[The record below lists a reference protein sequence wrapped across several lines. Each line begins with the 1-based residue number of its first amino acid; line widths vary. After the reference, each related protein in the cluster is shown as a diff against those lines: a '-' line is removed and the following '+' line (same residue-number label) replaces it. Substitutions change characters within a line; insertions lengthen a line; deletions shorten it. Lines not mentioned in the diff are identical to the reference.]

1 MPDGKKTF
9 QNAKRSKSIKMNR
22 IKKIKS
28 ANVACS
34 RIGLENA
41 AAAWTIHL
49 IAPLFAWKPV
59 MQENPAE
66 PACKMI
72 KSKLIQGEL
81 FPELLADGS
90 LQRPQTVAFLEA

>member
-1 MPDGKKTF
+1 MR
-9 QNAKRSKSIKMNR
+9 NNR
-22 IKKIKS
+22 LKKIKS
-28 ANVACS
+28 ANAVCT

-59 MQENPAE
+59 TQENPLE
-66 PACKMI
+66 PAGKMA

-90 LQRPQTVAFLEA
+90 LQRPQTVAFLQA